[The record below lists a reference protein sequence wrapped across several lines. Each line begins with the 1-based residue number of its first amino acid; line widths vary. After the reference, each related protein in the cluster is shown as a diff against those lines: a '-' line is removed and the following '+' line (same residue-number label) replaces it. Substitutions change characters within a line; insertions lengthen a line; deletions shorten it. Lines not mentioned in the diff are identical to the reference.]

1 MGLVDDDGEL
11 TASELLH
18 ILLCKE
24 ELLDGTDDDTLFIV
38 DGFRKAAGVLL
49 IINRFHQTNLMLKA
63 VDGVL
68 QLAVQH
74 YTVGDHDNGIE
85 QAVVFRIVNGGQPV
99 SDPRN
104 GVGLA

>member
-11 TASELLH
+11 TATELLH

-24 ELLDGTDDDTLFIV
+24 ELLDGADDDTLFIV

-49 IINRFHQTNLMLKA
+49 IINSFHQTNLVFKA

-68 QLAVQH
+68 QLAVQYH
-74 YTVGDHDNGIE
+74 AVGDHNNGIE
-85 QAVVFRIVNGGQPV
+85 QAIVLHIVNGGKTV
-99 SDPRN
+99 SNPRN